1 MSNDENP
8 SRVGAPL
15 TSSLHDRGLSS
26 EIGWTK
32 VQGSEE
38 KKAQWQ
44 RMRRENNRSRVRNL
58 QDRNLINALNQLNV
72 FLSNLQISP
81 AFAKTL
87 KESTS
92 ELYRKALSG
101 NLIQGRSIEG
111 IMAACLFINCR
122 EAHTPRFLDEIEEAT
137 GVRKAAISKY
147 VKMTK
152 HIYL

>member
-44 RMRRENNRSRVRNL
+44 RMRMENNRSRVRNP
-58 QDRNLINALNQLNV
+58 QDCNLINALNQLNV
-72 FLSNLQISP
+72 FSLIYKYLLHL
-81 AFAKTL
+81 L
-87 KESTS
+87 KH
-92 ELYRKALSG
+92 LKKALPSYTEK
-101 NLIQGRSIEG
+101 L
-111 IMAACLFINCR
+111 
-122 EAHTPRFLDEIEEAT
+122 
-137 GVRKAAISKY
+137 
-147 VKMTK
+147 
-152 HIYL
+152 YLKT